1 MKTWTPENPDTDLPR
16 CDYAD
21 YADYSHRNIYR
32 SNGGGS
38 HALQNNSSRFYEKGD
53 YLACR
58 ELTLSW
64 KLPLEWI
71 SKAHMTNASVY
82 VTGQNLF
89 YITGYSGISPEAPLR
104 WLGVDGGRYP
114 TPRTLLL
121 GLSVSF

>member
-1 MKTWTPENPDTDLPR
+1 MQIMPTTHTATSTAVTVVAATL
-16 CDYAD
+16 
-21 YADYSHRNIYR
+21 
-32 SNGGGS
+32 
-38 HALQNNSSRFYEKGD
+38 SRTTVPGFYEKGD